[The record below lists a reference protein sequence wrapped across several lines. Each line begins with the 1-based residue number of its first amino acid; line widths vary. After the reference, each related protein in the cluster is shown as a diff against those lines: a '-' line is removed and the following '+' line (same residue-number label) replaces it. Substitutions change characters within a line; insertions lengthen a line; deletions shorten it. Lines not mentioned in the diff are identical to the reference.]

1 MSSIGAVGSTST
13 SLSASSIDMQD
24 FLNILLTQLTYQDPL
39 KPMDNQEFMA
49 QLAQFTTLGQ
59 TQEINTKIDSILSTQ
74 ASMQAIGLIGK
85 TVTFTTDQGTLTGTV
100 SALSWSGT
108 SPQLSIDVPGGGTV
122 AAGLSQVTLIK

>member
-1 MSSIGAVGSTST
+1 M
-13 SLSASSIDMQD
+13 
-24 FLNILLTQLTYQDPL
+24 
-39 KPMDNQEFMA
+39 
-49 QLAQFTTLGQ
+49 AQFTTLGQ

-85 TVTFTTDQGTLTGTV
+85 TVTFTTDQGTSTGTV

-122 AAGLSQVTLIK
+122 TAGLSQVTLIK